1 MSCPTRSAHGP
12 VWPAYPELAARGGWT
27 PKPASWDPHDME
39 GAARRGYEALDRLGD
54 RTLGEAPGEQAIQ
67 RARKFIRAHVVHA
80 A

>member
-1 MSCPTRSAHGP
+1 
-12 VWPAYPELAARGGWT
+12 
-27 PKPASWDPHDME
+27 ME